1 MKKLSVFFACAAAMM
16 ALASC
21 NKENLPSVPSQQSD
35 KVRCVFSLSNM
46 GDPMTKATGIESE
59 AAGAAAEK
67 TVNSLQVYIFNSS
80 GAVIAS
86 GKVANAK
93 TISMEVNSGNGYSI
107 YAVCNAT
114 DWTSSI
120 ATVSDLEAKTAD
132 NLAQSNAASNF
143 VMVGKLTNQSISK
156 ENNSFTVEVA
166 RRAAKVVLRKI
177 TNSLPEVNGAISL
190 KGIYVSNVATVS
202 NLFSDALPSDAGW
215 VNKFGTYADLSAY
228 THFADK
234 LATAANIAN
243 GEAYE
248 TAHGFY
254 AAANPTETDSS
265 EKTWSARFTRLVV
278 AVEIQGVEYYYPIS
292 FNKELPELTANKYID
307 ITNLNIKH
315 LGSNDPDTPVSSD
328 EISISVTVKDWDYT
342 STSIEM

>member
-1 MKKLSVFFACAAAMM
+1 MKKLSVFFACAAAVV

-21 NKENLPSVPSQQSD
+21 NKENLPSVPAQQGD
-35 KVRCVFSLSNM
+35 MVRCVFSLANM

-67 TVNSLQVYIFNSS
+67 TVNSLQVYIFNSN
-80 GAVIAS
+80 GAVVAS
-86 GKVANAK
+86 NIVANAK
-93 TISMEVNSGNGYSI
+93 SISMQVNSGNGYSI
-107 YAVCNAT
+107 YAVCNAP
-114 DWTSSI
+114 DWTASI
-120 ATVSDLEAKTAD
+120 ATVADLEAKTAD

-143 VMVGKLTNQSISK
+143 VMVGKLTGQTVSK
-156 ENNSFTVEVA
+156 ENNSFSIEVA

-202 NLFSDALPSDAGW
+202 NLFSDALPAEPGW
-215 VNKFGTYADLSAY
+215 INKFGTFTELSSY
-228 THFADK
+228 SHFADK
-234 LATAANIAN
+234 FATAVNIAN

-265 EKTWSARFTRLVV
+265 EKTWSTRFTRLVV

-292 FNKELPELTANKYID
+292 FNKEIPALTANKYID

-315 LGSNDPDTPVSSD
+315 LGSNDPDVPVSSD

-342 STSIEM
+342 STTVEM